1 MARFNHT
8 RLYIT
13 IISFV
18 LFSIISTAVTAHADI
33 YMYIDGQGVLH
44 FTNVPT
50 SKKYS
55 LYLKERTFKS
65 VDQNHTDKYDHI
77 ITRASRRHGIS
88 FPLLKAIIKVE
99 SNFNPRAVSKKG
111 AKGLMQ
117 LMPDNI
123 RILKIKDP
131 FDPSENIMAGARY
144 FRELLERFNGK
155 VQLTLAA
162 YNAGPNR
169 VDRYQR
175 IPPYKETENYIK
187 KVMAYY
193 RQLRKG

>member
-1 MARFNHT
+1 MAIFNHKKF
-8 RLYIT
+8 YVN
-13 IISFV
+13 IISLV
-18 LFSIISTAVTAHADI
+18 LFSIASAAATAHADI

-50 SKKYS
+50 SRKYR
-55 LYLKERTFKS
+55 LYLRERTFNS
-65 VDQNHTDKYDHI
+65 VNQIHSNKYDHI
-77 ITRASRRHGIS
+77 INRASKLHGVS

-99 SNFNPRAVSKKG
+99 SDFNPRAVSKKG

-117 LMPDNI
+117 LMPEKI
-123 RILKIKDP
+123 RTFKIKDP

-144 FRELLERFNGK
+144 IRELLDRYKGK

-162 YNAGPNR
+162 YNAGPSR
-169 VDRYQR
+169 VDRFQR
-175 IPPYKETENYIK
+175 IPPYKETENYIQ
-187 KVMAYY
+187 KVMMYY

>member
-18 LFSIISTAVTAHADI
+18 LISIISTAVTAHADI

-50 SKKYS
+50 SKKYR

-65 VDQNHTDKYDHI
+65 VDQTHTDKYDHI

-117 LMPDNI
+117 LMPENI

-175 IPPYKETENYIK
+175 IPPYKETENYIQ

>member
-1 MARFNHT
+1 MR
-8 RLYIT
+8 
-13 IISFV
+13 
-18 LFSIISTAVTAHADI
+18 
-33 YMYIDGQGVLH
+33 
-44 FTNVPT
+44 
-50 SKKYS
+50 
-55 LYLKERTFKS
+55 ERTFKS
-65 VDQNHTDKYDHI
+65 VDQTHTDKYDHI
-77 ITRASRRHGIS
+77 INRASRRHGIS

-117 LMPDNI
+117 LMPENI

-144 FRELLERFNGK
+144 FKELLDRFNGK

-175 IPPYKETENYIK
+175 IPPYKETENYIQ

>member
-1 MARFNHT
+1 MARFNLT
-8 RLYIT
+8 GLYVT
-13 IISFV
+13 IISLV
-18 LFSIISTAVTAHADI
+18 LFSITFAAAMAHADI

-50 SKKYS
+50 SRKYR
-55 LYLKERTFKS
+55 LYLKERTLKS
-65 VDQNHTDKYDHI
+65 VDHTHTDKYDHI

-117 LMPDNI
+117 LMPENI

-144 FRELLERFNGK
+144 FRELLDRFNGK

-162 YNAGPNR
+162 YNAGPSL
-169 VDRYQR
+169 VGRYQR
-175 IPPYKETENYIK
+175 IPPIKETENYIR

-193 RQLRKG
+193 HELQKS

>member
-1 MARFNHT
+1 
-8 RLYIT
+8 
-13 IISFV
+13 
-18 LFSIISTAVTAHADI
+18 
-33 YMYIDGQGVLH
+33 MYIDGQGVFH

-50 SKKYS
+50 SKKYR
-55 LYLKERTFKS
+55 LYLKERTFKP
-65 VDQNHTDKYDHI
+65 VDQTHSDKYDHI
-77 ITRASRRHGIS
+77 ITKASRRHGIS

-99 SNFNPRAVSKKG
+99 SDFNPRAVSKKG

-117 LMPDNI
+117 LMPENI

-144 FRELLERFNGK
+144 FRELLDRFNGK

-162 YNAGPNR
+162 YNAGPNL

-175 IPPYKETENYIK
+175 IPPYKETENYIQ

>member
-1 MARFNHT
+1 MARFNQT
-8 RLYIT
+8 GLYFK
-13 IISFV
+13 IISLA
-18 LFSIISTAVTAHADI
+18 LFLISSAAVTASADI
-33 YMYIDGQGVLH
+33 YRYIDGQGVLH
-44 FTNVPT
+44 FTNAPT
-50 SKKYS
+50 SKKYR
-55 LYLKERTFKS
+55 LYMKERTFKS

-77 ITRASRRHGIS
+77 ITRASRRHGVS

-117 LMPDNI
+117 LMPENI

-144 FRELLERFNGK
+144 FRELLDRFNGK

-162 YNAGPNR
+162 YNAGPHR
-169 VDRYQR
+169 VDHYQR
-175 IPPYKETENYIK
+175 IPPYKETENYIQ

>member
-18 LFSIISTAVTAHADI
+18 LISIISTAVTAHADI

>member
-1 MARFNHT
+1 MARFNLT
-8 RLYIT
+8 GLYVT
-13 IISFV
+13 IISLV
-18 LFSIISTAVTAHADI
+18 LFSITFAAAMAHADI

-50 SKKYS
+50 SRKYR
-55 LYLKERTFKS
+55 LYLKERTLKS
-65 VDQNHTDKYDHI
+65 VDHTHTDKYDHI

-117 LMPDNI
+117 LMPENI

-144 FRELLERFNGK
+144 FRELLDRFNGK

-162 YNAGPNR
+162 YNAGPNL

-175 IPPYKETENYIK
+175 IPPYKETENYIQ

-193 RQLRKG
+193 HQLRKG